1 MPGTWYGLRVFAM
14 LVIVLSFGI
23 MQANAQAGARQG
35 TSRTKTQ
42 NHADEVA
49 NANSAEVAAAKA
61 DLEKMKVLLNQM
73 QVNLGFVQT
82 SQTPLKHQ
90 FELETEMWGVLI
102 RQMERHVDAMEKQY
116 PAASTR

>member
-23 MQANAQAGARQG
+23 MKAHAQAGARQG
-35 TSRTKTQ
+35 TARTKTQ
-42 NHADEVA
+42 DQAREVVS
-49 NANSAEVAAAKA
+49 ANSAEVAATKA

-102 RQMERHVDAMEKQY
+102 RQMERHVEKLQG
-116 PAASTR
+116 PATGTQ